1 MFNQKKILYDMISEF
16 FNNIYFHINHY
27 LVMTYTGVPHVNIL
41 EVFDDEEHKRI
52 NYKLEGGSI
61 FI

>member
-1 MFNQKKILYDMISEF
+1 MISEF